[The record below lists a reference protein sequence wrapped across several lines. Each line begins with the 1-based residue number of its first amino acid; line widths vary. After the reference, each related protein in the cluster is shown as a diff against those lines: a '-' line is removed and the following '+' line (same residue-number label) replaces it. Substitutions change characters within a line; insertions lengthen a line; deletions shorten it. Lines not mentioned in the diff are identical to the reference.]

1 MLADSLTRQDSAA
14 TAPSVRVIVGVLL
27 AVGMGQGLH
36 ADEDSFP
43 DSVTRQ
49 TVRQMD
55 DLFARA
61 AMSGRIPAELTVS
74 VQGNAPL
81 FDCRFV
87 PNVDGTAWYVLLNAQ
102 RGKMLQKDR
111 EYTQQSLE
119 RAIEQK
125 VRIRGRTYY
134 TIVWK
139 QMAETETPLK
149 LPEGKLPETGG
160 TQPRFAQLDTFFHE
174 FLQEHHAAGL
184 AVAIAKD
191 GRLKYSRAF
200 GYADVAARMPMQP
213 DTQMRVAS
221 LSKPI
226 TAIAALRLIEQKK
239 LQLDECVLPILERG
253 GFRLTARADVRW
265 KDITVRHL
273 LQHSG
278 GWDRDQSGDP
288 MFKVVEVTRA
298 LELPRP
304 ARQTDILRYQLQQPL
319 DFSPGS
325 RYAYSNFGYS
335 VLGRVME
342 IVSGEDYEPLMQ
354 RLLLQPCGMQKTA
367 LGKTRSGDRLRAE
380 ARYYPQTGKPHTPFW
395 LAVPATKVR
404 RTSDDFQR
412 VSEPYGRWDL
422 EVMDAHGGWVSTAP
436 DLLRLLSQTESQQSP
451 LVSEASRRQMV
462 KAPDYADPSRTVWYG
477 LGWQVREK
485 RSPDEV
491 GRILDGCNIW
501 HSGALAGTSTLLVRR
516 SDGMSWAVLF
526 NTDRSIEGQR
536 LSTLMDYQM
545 HFAVNSVTDWEE

>member
-1 MLADSLTRQDSAA
+1 MARTSGAI
-14 TAPSVRVIVGVLL
+14 VIVLLSFGV
-27 AVGMGQGLH
+27 GQGLR

-43 DSVTRQ
+43 ETVTRQ

-61 AMSGRIPAELTVS
+61 AMADRIPAELSVS
-74 VQGNAPL
+74 VQGNVPL

-87 PNVDGTAWYVLLNAQ
+87 PNEDGTAWFVLLNAQ

-111 EYTQQSLE
+111 EYTGQSLE

-125 VRIRGRTYY
+125 VKIRGRTYY
-134 TIVWK
+134 SVVWK
-139 QMAETETPLK
+139 QMAETEAPLK
-149 LPEGKLPETGG
+149 LPEGKLPESGPA
-160 TQPRFAQLDTFFHE
+160 QPRFAKLDTFFRE
-174 FLQEHHAAGL
+174 FMQTHHAAGL

-191 GRLKYSRAF
+191 GQLKYSRGF
-200 GYADVAARMPMQP
+200 GYADVQNRTPMQP

-221 LSKPI
+221 ISKPI
-226 TAIAALRLIEQKK
+226 TAIATLRLIEQKK
-239 LQLDECVLPILERG
+239 LQLDERVLPILERG
-253 GFRLTARADVRW
+253 GFRVSPRGDFRW

-288 MFKVVEVTRA
+288 MFQVVEVTRA
-298 LELPRP
+298 FELPRP
-304 ARQTDILRYQLQQPL
+304 ARQPDILRYQLQQPL
-319 DFSPGS
+319 DFAPGS

-354 RLLLQPCGMQKTA
+354 QLLLQPAGMQHTA
-367 LGKTRSGDRLRAE
+367 LGKTRWADRLEAE

-395 LAVPATKVR
+395 LAVPSRGVR
-404 RTSDDFQR
+404 RNSEDFQR

-436 DLLRLLSQTESQQSP
+436 DLLRLLSQVESEQAA
-451 LVSEASRRQMV
+451 LISEASRRLMV
-462 KAPDYADPSRTVWYG
+462 EPPDYADPARTVWYG

-485 RSPDEV
+485 RSPAEV
-491 GRILDGCNIW
+491 DRILNGCNIW

-526 NTDRSIEGQR
+526 NTDRSIEGRR
-536 LSTLMDYQM
+536 LSGLMDYQM
-545 HFAVNSVTDWEE
+545 HFAVNSVSDWEASE